1 MLSITFTWDM
11 LSPEE
16 SISHWVLRSSHRGDI
31 TYRTAKEQRPLI
43 GRGARE
49 KELTAMPLCNAPPL
63 KFHSGMFLQ
72 RPYEKRTPLGI
83 LWYTHDTILSWCRLV
98 LGEPFLQSPWS
109 LRNARL
115 SDGYVENWPNKKWKP
130 SLCDATN
137 HRSVSTYSPLWHKLI
152 SESS

>member
-1 MLSITFTWDM
+1 MLSITSTWDM

-115 SDGYVENWPNKKWKP
+115 SDGCVRLIKVEKKNGTP
-130 SLCDATN
+130 PTAVQPITEAYQFIPLCDHT
-137 HRSVSTYSPLWHKLI
+137 
-152 SESS
+152 